1 MNQRMNR
8 MNGTLRASALLV
20 MLAAGGCRSE
30 EEVGQ
35 GERAAR
41 VGELLYVQNLIADP
55 AVGAKMMAYS
65 TAVDGRGV
73 PADSVLPE
81 LHAWLEAWAAAHPES
96 AARARLMP
104 RTYLPDTSP
113 K

>member
-1 MNQRMNR
+1 MN
-8 MNGTLRASALLV
+8 LRKNQIRSAISLV
-20 MLAAGGCRSE
+20 AMLTAAACRSDEGLGRE
-30 EEVGQ
+30 E
-35 GERAAR
+35 RTAR
-41 VGELLYVQNLIADP
+41 VGELLYVQNLIADST
-55 AVGAKMMAYS
+55 VSAKMMAYS

-96 AARARLMP
+96 VARARLMP
-104 RTYLPDTSP
+104 RTSLPDTLS

>member
-1 MNQRMNR
+1 MNQR
-8 MNGTLRASALLV
+8 NGILRASALLV

-30 EEVGQ
+30 EELGQ

-41 VGELLYVQNLIADP
+41 VGELLYVQNLIADS
-55 AVGAKMMAYS
+55 AVSAKMMAYS
-65 TAVDGRGV
+65 TAANSRGV
-73 PADSVLPE
+73 AADSVLPE

-96 AARARLMP
+96 VARARLMP
-104 RTYLPDTSP
+104 RTYLPDRSP

>member
-1 MNQRMNR
+1 MNQHKNR
-8 MNGTLRASALLV
+8 MRRAIAVVAILTAV
-20 MLAAGGCRSE
+20 ACRSDDAVGRE
-30 EEVGQ
+30 E
-35 GERAAR
+35 RTAR

-55 AVGAKMMAYS
+55 TVSAKMMAYS

-96 AARARLMP
+96 VARARLMP